1 MPLVLFS
8 GVLDVEPWYYFHMI
22 KIPYYETSYFALH
35 NFSAH
40 SVLYKG
46 AIYPSVEHAYHSSK
60 FDDETIKKE
69 IQNSGSPFLA
79 YALGQKYKSVRKS
92 DWNQIKVDVLYEI
105 IKEKVSQHEEVKNTL
120 LATDNEEI
128 VEDNPNDDFWGI
140 GKDGNGQNNTG
151 KILMRIRKE
160 LSS

>member
-1 MPLVLFS
+1 
-8 GVLDVEPWYYFHMI
+8 MI

-40 SVLYKG
+40 SILYKD
-46 AIYPSVEHAYHSSK
+46 ILYHTVEHAYHSSK
-60 FDDETIKKE
+60 FDDENIKKE
-69 IQNSGSPFLA
+69 IQNAKSPLLA
-79 YALGQKYKSVRKS
+79 HELGLKYKSGRKS
-92 DWNQIKVDVLYEI
+92 DWDQIKVDVLYEI

-120 LATDNEEI
+120 LSTGDDEI
-128 VEDNPNDDFWGI
+128 VEDNPNDEFWGN

-151 KILMRIRKE
+151 KILMRIRRE